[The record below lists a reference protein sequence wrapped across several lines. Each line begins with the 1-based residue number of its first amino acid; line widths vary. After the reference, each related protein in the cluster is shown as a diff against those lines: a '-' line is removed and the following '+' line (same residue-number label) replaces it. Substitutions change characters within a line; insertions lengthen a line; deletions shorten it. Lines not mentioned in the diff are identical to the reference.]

1 MRYYYFNPF
10 SKQYYFPEGYHNY
23 PIFVKFYQ
31 PYKISAKLIWKIWQR
46 SSIFRNLFTTK
57 HPEKVLPLEQ
67 LKQYVTPCSILTFNL
82 GTAGVEKKISVLG
95 IERSTDT
102 AFYIK
107 YATSELACR
116 NVFNE
121 GNVLKQLSHLS
132 FVPKLQFC
140 INEENRF
147 TLIKTTVLN
156 GTKIQYH
163 PIDEKIL
170 SILFTLSNQ
179 RIISIRQYESEL
191 ECCFAHGDF
200 CPWNMLMNSGI
211 IELFDWEMAGQY
223 PVGYDLF
230 TYIFQ
235 FEFLVKETMRF
246 ELMIYENNNV
256 ISQYFT
262 FFGIVDWMPYLT
274 EFSNFKLK
282 LEIEKNNH
290 RLMKP
295 YLQLKEY
302 LSNL

>member
-1 MRYYYFNPF
+1 
-10 SKQYYFPEGYHNY
+10 
-23 PIFVKFYQ
+23 
-31 PYKISAKLIWKIWQR
+31 
-46 SSIFRNLFTTK
+46 
-57 HPEKVLPLEQ
+57 
-67 LKQYVTPCSILTFNL
+67 
-82 GTAGVEKKISVLG
+82 
-95 IERSTDT
+95 
-102 AFYIK
+102 
-107 YATSELACR
+107 
-116 NVFNE
+116 
-121 GNVLKQLSHLS
+121 
-132 FVPKLQFC
+132 
-140 INEENRF
+140 
-147 TLIKTTVLN
+147 LN